1 MIQLQHI
8 KKAFKEKVL
17 FNDLNLTIPDHSF
30 VALVGQS
37 GSGKTTLLNLIGCL
51 DLKYEG
57 SYLFTNGNVPQ
68 DISAKKRYY
77 GRPSLRSHLFSF
89 VFQDSNLI
97 EYYSVKENVI
107 LPLRYR
113 FEKIDHARVEAI
125 LKDLGILE
133 IADKRVS
140 LLSGG
145 EKQRVALARC
155 LIMDSPVIL
164 ADEPTGS
171 LDFDNTKIV
180 IKALKDA
187 GKHYQKTVIVVTHNR
202 DILPEFDQ
210 VVNIDDI
217 KG

>member
-8 KKAFKEKVL
+8 KKSFKEKVL

-30 VALVGQS
+30 TAIVGQS
-37 GSGKTTLLNLIGCL
+37 GSGKTTLLNLLGCL
-51 DLKYEG
+51 DLDYEG
-57 SYLFTNGNVPQ
+57 SYLLSDGKASQ
-68 DISAKKRYY
+68 DISLKKRYF
-77 GRPSLRSHLFSF
+77 GRPSVRSRLFSF
-89 VFQDSNLI
+89 VFQDFNLI
-97 EYYSVKENVI
+97 EYYSVKENVM

-113 FEKIDHARVEAI
+113 FKKIDRARVDAI
-125 LKDLGILE
+125 LKDLGI
-133 IADKRVS
+133 ADLAEKRVS

-155 LIMDSPVIL
+155 LAMDSPVIL

-180 IKALKDA
+180 IEALKDA
-187 GKHYQKTVIVVTHNR
+187 GKRYQKTIVVVTHNR